1 MNDPKTTYSGYRP
14 KIFIS
19 DELEDLKRRYTPEQ
33 LQKMWE
39 DAYPKPIETNNK
51 VIITRTPKK

>member
-1 MNDPKTTYSGYRP
+1 MNDPKTPYSGHRT

>member
-1 MNDPKTTYSGYRP
+1 MNEPKNTYSGHRL

-33 LQKMWE
+33 LKKMWE
-39 DAYPKPIETNNK
+39 DAYHKPIETNNK
-51 VIITRTPKK
+51 VIITGTPKK

>member
-1 MNDPKTTYSGYRP
+1 MNDPKTPYSGHRP
-14 KIFIS
+14 KIFIF
-19 DELEDLKRRYTPEQ
+19 DELEDLKRIYTPEQ

-39 DAYPKPIETNNK
+39 DVYPKPIETNNK

>member
-1 MNDPKTTYSGYRP
+1 MNDPKTPYSGYRP

-19 DELEDLKRRYTPEQ
+19 DELEDLKIRYTPEQ
-33 LQKMWE
+33 LKKMWE